1 MGKRTKGPGLVSR
14 TPAYLRKTDDQTQTS
29 QQTREPGQQASD
41 NQTQRLQ
48 WTLEQTQLR
57 YSELKDKSN
66 KLMDQAAQLLGFC
79 AISGF
84 TTFLSKSTW
93 AGLPNQEA
101 RVNLKKSIILL
112 MIVVI
117 TAAFILCAFSIFL
130 SLFDALFSDS
140 SLDVQAPDIAEQV
153 QEQSSVRRMTF
164 LIQNLSD
171 RIRKLKW
178 INLVASLALYIMYT
192 TYAFSLEY
200 LILTIIS
207 SH

>member
-1 MGKRTKGPGLVSR
+1 MTDQQTGGIPSIKAPNDD
-14 TPAYLRKTDDQTQTS
+14 TDDEH
-29 QQTREPGQQASD
+29 R
-41 NQTQRLQ
+41 QRLQ

-57 YSELKDKSN
+57 YSKLKDKSS

-93 AGLPNQEA
+93 AGLPNQED

-112 MIVVI
+112 MIVVF
-117 TAAFILCAFSIFL
+117 TAALILCVFSLFL
-130 SLFDALFSDS
+130 SLLDALFSDS
-140 SLDVQAPDIAEQV
+140 SLDAQAPDIAEQV
-153 QEQSSVRRMTF
+153 QEQSSIKRMTF

-178 INLVASLALYIMYT
+178 INLVASLALYIMYA
-192 TYAFSLEY
+192 TYAISLEY